1 SGDVAVSPNFELR
14 DFDGYSAIGQVVVGP
29 VDLNAGWGISRVFLL
44 PSDEIPGANISL
56 PQQWAVSA
64 GVVYHVTDYF
74 HLDVDYLHAL
84 TTWSLKERQMMD
96 FINTGMIAT
105 W

>member
-1 SGDVAVSPNFELR
+1 MGL
-14 DFDGYSAIGQVVVGP
+14 
-29 VDLNAGWGISRVFLL
+29 
-44 PSDEIPGANISL
+44 
-56 PQQWAVSA
+56 SA
-64 GVVYHVTDYF
+64 GVVYHVTDYL

-84 TTWSLKERQMMD
+84 ATWSLNEKQMMD